1 MYIHTPVLS
10 RMGVFGC
17 GGPSNQNNRLLTRK
31 KVFLN
36 RSSKGQQLYLRL
48 RQHTFMDGKYLL
60 FFIGAIGAFNGL
72 VLAVYFLF
80 LSKRKTIPGFYLGV
94 LLAALSLR
102 IGKAVLVYFNSGL
115 PIIYLQIGLS
125 ACLMI
130 GPALFFFAESS
141 VKPAPQHS
149 KRAKWQLSLWL
160 GAAVLFGLIF
170 PYATHITL
178 WKLYIIV
185 IIYAVW
191 VIYVVAAGITL
202 RPLFMRLR
210 SSANP
215 LRPAEKWLLA
225 IYTANVL
232 ICLSFVVALLFRDI
246 CETYYGGAVIFS
258 IVLYGMIFIR
268 LYFTQTT
275 GDFYL
280 LPSKSA
286 PKKMPGANMEA
297 LLNSLEQ
304 LVRQK
309 ELYKNANLTV
319 SELARHM
326 NIPSHQL
333 SQLLN
338 EGLNKNFTSYVN
350 GFRISKA
357 CDMITEGHPYSL
369 ESIGY
374 EVGFNSKSTFYTAFK
389 KITGTTPNLYKESML
404 PGKDH
409 SLSIS

>member
-1 MYIHTPVLS
+1 
-10 RMGVFGC
+10 
-17 GGPSNQNNRLLTRK
+17 
-31 KVFLN
+31 
-36 RSSKGQQLYLRL
+36 
-48 RQHTFMDGKYLL
+48 MDGKYLL

-80 LSKRKTIPGFYLGV
+80 LSKRKTIPGFYLGI

-102 IGKAVLVYFNSGL
+102 IGKAVLVYFNSNL
-115 PIIYLQIGLS
+115 PVIYLQVGLS

-149 KRAKWQLSLWL
+149 KRARWQLSLWL
-160 GAAVLFGLIF
+160 GAAVLFGLVF
-170 PYATHITL
+170 PYATHRAL
-178 WKLYIIV
+178 WGLYIIRF
-185 IIYAVW
+185 IYAVW
-191 VIYVVAAGITL
+191 IIYVVAAGVML
-202 RPLFMRLR
+202 RSLFGRLR
-210 SSANP
+210 STSNP
-215 LRPAEKWLLA
+215 LRSAEKWLLG
-225 IYTANVL
+225 IYGSNVL
-232 ICLSFVVALLFRDI
+232 ICFSFVIALLFRDI

-258 IVLYGMIFIR
+258 IVLYSMIFIR
-268 LYFTQTT
+268 LYFNQAA

-280 LPSKSA
+280 LPAKTT

-297 LLNSLEQ
+297 MLQSLGQ
-304 LVRQK
+304 LMQQK

-350 GFRISKA
+350 GFRIGKA

-389 KITGTTPNLYKESML
+389 KITGTTPNLYKENML
-404 PGKDH
+404 SEKDH